1 MGKPD
6 DSAKMSLRD
15 TLQNMSRSCCHRNW
29 KRIRNGFRRG
39 ELILKGG
46 ICVECGVGGDAWH
59 CTSEL
64 SMVPDTRWSFKKCLL
79 NKCAEKW
86 SSYRNIL
93 VPKCGKNWSGR
104 KVQNLSKTDSS
115 VIVCPGAEPHWVSEL
130 AFLEFVFIQD
140 GLCYI
145 FCLWTHINMYH

>member
-1 MGKPD
+1 
-6 DSAKMSLRD
+6 MSLRD

-46 ICVECGVGGDAWH
+46 ICVECGGGGDAWH
-59 CTSEL
+59 DTSEL

-79 NKCAEKW
+79 NKRAEKW
-86 SSYRNIL
+86 SSYRNSL

-104 KVQNLSKTDSS
+104 KVQNLYKTNSSEIVMSKSRASLDKGAGIFGICYYSGRALLHFLSVDS
-115 VIVCPGAEPHWVSEL
+115 HQHVS
-130 AFLEFVFIQD
+130 LED
-140 GLCYI
+140 
-145 FCLWTHINMYH
+145 

>member
-46 ICVECGVGGDAWH
+46 ICVECGAGGDAWH

-79 NKCAEKW
+79 INVLKNEVVTET
-86 SSYRNIL
+86 SSYQNVERTGL
-93 VPKCGKNWSGR
+93 VERFK
-104 KVQNLSKTDSS
+104 
-115 VIVCPGAEPHWVSEL
+115 I
-130 AFLEFVFIQD
+130 FLRPIAV
-140 GLCYI
+140 
-145 FCLWTHINMYH
+145 